1 MRKPHIAL
9 MALAVS
15 ALACNAHAG
24 NNNNQQQN
32 QKRNVDLVIAL
43 DVSGSMD
50 GLIDS
55 ARQKLW
61 DVVNLLAQAKPTPV
75 LRVGLISYG
84 HTQYDRQNGWVRKES
99 DLTTDLDSIYSKL
112 FALRTSGGDE
122 YVARAVQVATRD
134 MQWTPDQQ
142 GQGAL
147 KIIFV
152 AGNEPANQD
161 PTVGIETAVN
171 QAKEKK
177 IFVNTIYCGY
187 ESAGEAVGWRQ
198 VATLGNGKFAAID
211 HNHTV
216 AIATPMD
223 EELNRLSGELNKT
236 YIAYGAEGGRRAA
249 NQMAQDK
256 NAESSGGYAAATRAA
271 AKSSALY
278 SNEEWDLVDAKKK
291 GKKVADMPAAALPPA
306 VAAMPAE
313 KREEFVAEKAKER
326 EKLQKQIAEVNKK
339 REAFIKTEKAK
350 KPAGGK
356 AALDDALG
364 ESIRSEAT
372 SAGFAF

>member
-1 MRKPHIAL
+1 MRKHLAL
-9 MALAVS
+9 LTLMS
-15 ALACNAHAG
+15 LACTAHAG
-24 NNNNQQQN
+24 NNNQQQD
-32 QKRNVDLVIAL
+32 QKRHVDLVIAL
-43 DVSGSMD
+43 DISGSMD

-84 HTQYDRQNGWVRKES
+84 SPNYPAQSGYVNVDS
-99 DLTTDLDSIYSKL
+99 PLTTDLDSIYSKL
-112 FALRTSGGDE
+112 FALRTNGGDE
-122 YVARAVQVATRD
+122 YVARAVDVGTRE
-134 MQWTPDQQ
+134 MQWTQDQS
-142 GQGAL
+142 AL

-161 PTVGIETAVN
+161 PLIAVETAVN
-171 QAKEKK
+171 RAKEKH

-187 ESAGEAVGWRQ
+187 ETAGEATGWRQ
-198 VATLGNGKFAAID
+198 VASLGGGKFAAID
-211 HNHTV
+211 QNHTV

-236 YIAYGAEGGRRAA
+236 YIAYGSEGGRRAA

-256 NAESSGGYAAATRAA
+256 NAQGAGGMVAASRAV

-278 SNEEWDLVDAKKK
+278 TNEEWDLVDAKKK
-291 GKKVADMPAAALPPA
+291 GKKIAEMPAAALPPA

-313 KREEFVAEKAKER
+313 KREEFVAGKAKDR
-326 EKLQKQIAEVNKK
+326 EKLQQQIAAVNAK
-339 REAFIKTEKAK
+339 REAYIKSERAKKAK
-350 KPAGGK
+350 PGAK
-356 AALDDALG
+356 ALDDALG
-364 ESIRSEAT
+364 ESIRSEAV
-372 SAGFAF
+372 SSGFAF